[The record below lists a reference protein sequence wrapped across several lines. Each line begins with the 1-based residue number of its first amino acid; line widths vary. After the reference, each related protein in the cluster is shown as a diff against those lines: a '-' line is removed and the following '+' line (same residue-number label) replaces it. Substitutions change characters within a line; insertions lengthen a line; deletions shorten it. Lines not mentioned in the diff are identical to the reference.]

1 MRALRVVGITE
12 GGGELSVVLEDSAR
26 QERFTVPA
34 DEQLRAAARG
44 DLTRLGQIAIEL
56 ESQLRPREIQA
67 RIRAGASVDQVA
79 AAAGVP
85 SQKIE
90 RFAYPVLL
98 ERSRTAEVAQRAHP
112 MRADGPDTRM
122 LADVVAHTFGLR
134 GQEYVSAEWDS
145 WKGDDGRWVV
155 ALSWRAGRSD
165 NRALWTFQPGAH
177 GGTVTAI
184 DEHAHDLVEG
194 LPARPLRT
202 VGPGD
207 RHLPAGRAA
216 AARARGG
223 ARAARGRVGHRG
235 APGRL
240 RLVARRSRAAPPG
253 VAAPGRA
260 ARARRAP
267 AGPAGPT
274 SPPPNGPLPRGS
286 PSRDVRATRPRPS
299 TARTAAATPH
309 PPTAPHR
316 RPSARERLGR
326 GVAPATGPTS
336 AADSSR
342 DAAARRTAA
351 RPHPDATSGRGQARA
366 PPRPPPTIASPGP
379 RQRQRPAAAATA
391 DPPEAGLAARGRR
404 AERAAPQPE
413 AAGEPDETAAA
424 AETMADQ
431 SPTETPAPR
440 RAEPEATPTQQA
452 TKRGRK
458 GKPVMPSW
466 DEVLLG
472 RAQPALSSCTAG
484 FCGQG
489 AVPSSRRTHQRH
501 ARGGRRPSR
510 TTASS
515 RAGRSGSA
523 LPCTACSRPLS
534 KRDQL
539 GRADPGTHGARG
551 PRAGEQR
558 VQRPVQLGAGHRDG
572 RLPDPAE
579 RVGQVALGDGLLGD
593 AAEQR
598 VERGAGI
605 GRLGARPR
613 RARRAPAPAPP

>member
-165 NRALWTFQPGAH
+165 NRALWAFQPGAH

-202 VGPGD
+202 VGPVID
-207 RHLPAGRAA
+207 ISRPDEQPPPAPEEGHELRAA
-216 AARARGG
+216 ASDIAARRDVSDWSRVAPEPRRPESRRPAARPEPGEPHRSGRADEPATDWPAPPRQSESGRQGDTAASADGSDGRRDTPPADRAR
-223 ARAARGRVGHRG
+223 
-235 APGRL
+235 
-240 RLVARRSRAAPPG
+240 
-253 VAAPGRA
+253 
-260 ARARRAP
+260 
-267 AGPAGPT
+267 T
-274 SPPPNGPLPRGS
+274 
-286 PSRDVRATRPRPS
+286 DDRPR
-299 TARTAAATPH
+299 AGA
-309 PPTAPHR
+309 
-316 RPSARERLGR
+316 SAE
-326 GVAPATGPTS
+326 ASQPATGPTGTARPDNSPSGTTGATPSGSNGVTPSGTAGAGSPGATPSAPTDDRVRPGAAS
-336 AADSSR
+336 AADR
-342 DAAARRTAA
+342 PAGGGDTAA
-351 RPHPDATSGRGQARA
+351 TRPDTRVGSSQ
-366 PPRPPPTIASPGP
+366 
-379 RQRQRPAAAATA
+379 
-391 DPPEAGLAARGRR
+391 PEAAVPNAR
-404 AERAAPQPE
+404 APQPE
-413 AAGEPDETAAA
+413 TAGEPDETAAA

-440 RAEPEATPTQQA
+440 RAEPEAAPTQQT

-472 RAQPALSSCTAG
+472 VRS
-484 FCGQG
+484 
-489 AVPSSRRTHQRH
+489 QR
-501 ARGGRRPSR
+501 
-510 TTASS
+510 
-515 RAGRSGSA
+515 
-523 LPCTACSRPLS
+523 
-534 KRDQL
+534 
-539 GRADPGTHGARG
+539 
-551 PRAGEQR
+551 
-558 VQRPVQLGAGHRDG
+558 
-572 RLPDPAE
+572 
-579 RVGQVALGDGLLGD
+579 
-593 AAEQR
+593 
-598 VERGAGI
+598 
-605 GRLGARPR
+605 
-613 RARRAPAPAPP
+613 

>member
-112 MRADGPDTRM
+112 MRADGPDNRM

-202 VGPGD
+202 VGPVIDISRPDEQPPPAPEEGHELRAAASD
-207 RHLPAGRAA
+207 IAARRDVSDWSRVAPEPRRPESRRPAARPEPGEPYRAGRA
-216 AARARGG
+216 
-223 ARAARGRVGHRG
+223 
-235 APGRL
+235 
-240 RLVARRSRAAPPG
+240 
-253 VAAPGRA
+253 
-260 ARARRAP
+260 
-267 AGPAGPT
+267 
-274 SPPPNGPLPRGS
+274 
-286 PSRDVRATRPRPS
+286 D
-299 TARTAAATPH
+299 
-309 PPTAPHR
+309 
-316 RPSARERLGR
+316 E
-326 GVAPATGPTS
+326 PATEWP
-336 AADSSR
+336 
-342 DAAARRTAA
+342 
-351 RPHPDATSGRGQARA
+351 A
-366 PPRPPPTIASPGP
+366 PPRQSESGRQGEAGAPVDGSDGRRDTPAADRARTDDRPRAGTSPRADEAP
-379 RQRQRPAAAATA
+379 SSPPAAAASTESRNQPGAAVTPDRPTREA
-391 DPPEAGLAARGRR
+391 DPVPSR
-404 AERAAPQPE
+404 PE
-413 AAGEPDETAAA
+413 AANAEVPSARPAQPSAVGDSAATAGEPTTSEQAPS
-424 AETMADQ
+424 E
-431 SPTETPAPR
+431 PPAPR
-440 RAEPEATPTQQA
+440 RAEPEAPAAQQA
-452 TKRGRK
+452 PKRGRK

-472 RAQPALSSCTAG
+472 VRS
-484 FCGQG
+484 
-489 AVPSSRRTHQRH
+489 QR
-501 ARGGRRPSR
+501 
-510 TTASS
+510 
-515 RAGRSGSA
+515 
-523 LPCTACSRPLS
+523 
-534 KRDQL
+534 
-539 GRADPGTHGARG
+539 
-551 PRAGEQR
+551 
-558 VQRPVQLGAGHRDG
+558 
-572 RLPDPAE
+572 
-579 RVGQVALGDGLLGD
+579 
-593 AAEQR
+593 
-598 VERGAGI
+598 
-605 GRLGARPR
+605 
-613 RARRAPAPAPP
+613 